1 MTPRN
6 SAVISAPLL
15 HAGNPLAA
23 APSIAEAVAV
33 ASKPDWEGASPGT
46 CRGRGWRLL
55 KKTVK
60 VALPFSSD
68 AT

>member
-1 MTPRN
+1 MTSRN

-23 APSIAEAVAV
+23 TPSIAEAVAV